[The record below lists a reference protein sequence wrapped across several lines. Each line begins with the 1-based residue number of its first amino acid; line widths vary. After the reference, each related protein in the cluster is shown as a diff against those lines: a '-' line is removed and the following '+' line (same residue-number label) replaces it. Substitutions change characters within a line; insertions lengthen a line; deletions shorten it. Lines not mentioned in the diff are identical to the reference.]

1 MAERRALVTV
11 SGTID
16 PRLADPAA
24 ALTRPRA
31 DYVELA
37 EALGADL
44 LDRDGARARG
54 GRIGAL
60 IERVAGPD
68 VLMAWAVHRSRRRYD
83 VVLTD
88 GEQVGLPLAAFS
100 WFARRRTRPRHTMI
114 VHIMS
119 VPKKVALFRALRLH
133 RRIDAMVVYAS
144 AQRDAVVER
153 LGMPADRVLLSPF
166 MVDTDFFAP
175 HAAAS
180 TPPRRMIC
188 SAGLEFRDYDTL
200 LAAVDGLDDVEVVI
214 AAASPWSKRTTSV
227 GARPL
232 PTNVTVE
239 KLDLAALRELY
250 RAAALV
256 VMPLRESEFQ
266 AGITTILEAMA
277 MGKAI
282 VCSRTSGQTDTI
294 ADGVTGRYVPPGDG
308 PALRA
313 AITELLDDP
322 ATAERLGQAARAWAV
337 EHADVAG
344 YARRLADFARG

>member
-1 MAERRALVTV
+1 MPDRRALVTV

-24 ALTRPRA
+24 KLTRPRA

-54 GRIGAL
+54 GRVGAL
-60 IERVAGPD
+60 IERIAGPD
-68 VLMAWAVHRSRRRYD
+68 VLMAWVVHRSRRDYD

-88 GEQVGLPLAAFS
+88 GEQVGLPLAAFG

-119 VPKKVALFRALRLH
+119 VPKKVALFRALRL
-133 RRIDAMVVYAS
+133 RRRVDAMVVYAS
-144 AQRDAVVER
+144 AQRAAVVER

-175 HAAAS
+175 PMAVSA
-180 TPPRRMIC
+180 PRRMVC

-227 GARPL
+227 GERPL
-232 PTNVTVE
+232 PANVTVE

-250 RAAALV
+250 GAAAVV

-277 MGKAI
+277 MSKAI
-282 VCSRTSGQTDTI
+282 VCSRTTGQTDTI
-294 ADGVTGRYVPPGDG
+294 VDGVTGRYVPPGDV
-308 PALRA
+308 PALRL

-322 ATAERLGQAARAWAV
+322 ATAEALGRAARAWAV
-337 EHADVAG
+337 EQADVTG